1 MALSNEEIVWIGH
14 NNSIDLKLY
23 NDGAEVDLA
32 SVTEMRLAIGSV
44 IIVSTDAAGGAIR
57 WNQAGYDEGEI
68 RILAGGAT
76 ALSTGR
82 FNGALV
88 VYDPTNPLGV
98 VWDNEI
104 PIRIKSDP
112 LAT

>member
-1 MALSNEEIVWIGH
+1 MALSNEEVVWIGH
-14 NNSIDLKLY
+14 NNSIDLRLY
-23 NDGAEVDLA
+23 SDGSEVDLA
-32 SVTEMRLAIGSV
+32 AVTEMRLAIGSV

-68 RILAGGAT
+68 RIVAGGST

-82 FNGALV
+82 FSGALV

-98 VWDNEI
+98 VWDNDI
-104 PIRIKSDP
+104 PIRVKSDP